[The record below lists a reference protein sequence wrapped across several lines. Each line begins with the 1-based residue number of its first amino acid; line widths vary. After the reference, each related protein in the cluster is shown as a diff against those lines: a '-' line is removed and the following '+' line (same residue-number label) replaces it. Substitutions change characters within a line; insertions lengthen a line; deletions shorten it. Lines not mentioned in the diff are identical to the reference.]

1 MSQGRGNDPADRD
14 GAKIRA
20 VAPIELAARFGTAIG
35 LGLLLGFERQ
45 RKQPLNEEQFAGA
58 RTFAL
63 VSLLGATSA
72 YLQLQLQ
79 LSWALPIAF
88 LAVAALTLASFIITS
103 SQGYVGAT
111 TEVSALL
118 TFAIGA
124 LCAAGEAG
132 LATAIAVCALLL
144 LSIKTWSQQTAQHIE
159 AADVEAVLK
168 FSLITVIVL
177 PLLPNQTYGPE
188 PMNVLNPYK
197 VWLMVV
203 LISGLNFASYVLVKV
218 LGQEH
223 GIPVTGIL
231 GGLVS
236 STAVTLGFSQRS
248 RQEPHLS
255 SSFALGILVA
265 WTVMFF
271 RVLIAVAVINAEVA
285 RRLALGVGILGAVS
299 LLSCAFLFTRRK
311 GGETGNVK
319 SGSNPFELGE
329 AVKFGLL
336 FGVVTVV
343 AKAAQVYFGSAGLYL
358 AGAVAGLTDVDAIA
372 LSMANLAGQK
382 PDMVGIAA
390 RTILIAVMANT
401 LTKTSMAASVGAP
414 ELRNRILPFATLLL
428 MAGVGAAILVG

>member
-1 MSQGRGNDPADRD
+1 MTSL
-14 GAKIRA
+14 
-20 VAPIELAARFGTAIG
+20 ELAARFGTALG

-45 RKQPLNEEQFAGA
+45 RKHKPDEEQFAGA

-63 VSLLGATSA
+63 VSLLGATA
-72 YLQLQLQ
+72 TYLQLSLQ
-79 LSWALPIAF
+79 LAWALPIAF
-88 LAVAALTLASFIITS
+88 LAVAGLTLASFIMTS
-103 SQGYVGAT
+103 QKGDVGAT

-124 LCAAGEAG
+124 LCAAGESG

-144 LSIKTWSQQTAQHIE
+144 LSMKAWSVETAQHIE
-159 AADVEAVLK
+159 TADIEAVLK
-168 FSLITVIVL
+168 FAIITVIVL

-248 RQEPHLS
+248 RHEPERS

-265 WTVMFF
+265 WTIMFF
-271 RVLIAVAVINAEVA
+271 RVLIAVAVINAELA
-285 RRLALGVGILGAVS
+285 RRLAMGIGMMGAVS
-299 LLSCAFLFTRRK
+299 LLSCAFLYTRR
-311 GGETGNVK
+311 ETGEKASVK

-336 FGVVTVV
+336 FGLVTVV
-343 AKAAQVYFGSAGLYL
+343 AKAAQVYLGSAGLYI

-372 LSMANLAGQK
+372 LSMANLASQA
-382 PDMVGIAA
+382 DMAVVAA
-390 RTILIAVMANT
+390 RTILIAIMANT
-401 LTKTSMAASVGAP
+401 LTKTSMAASVGSP
-414 ELRNRILPFATLLL
+414 ELRRRILPLAALL
-428 MAGVGAAILVG
+428 MASGVGAVFLVG

>member
-1 MSQGRGNDPADRD
+1 
-14 GAKIRA
+14 
-20 VAPIELAARFGTAIG
+20 VTPIELAARFGTALG

-45 RKQPLNEEQFAGA
+45 RKQKPDQEQFAGA

-63 VSLLGATSA
+63 VSLLGATA
-72 YLQLQLQ
+72 TYLQLSLQ
-79 LSWALPIAF
+79 LAWALPIAF
-88 LAVAALTLASFIITS
+88 LGVAGLTLASFIITS
-103 SQGYVGAT
+103 QKGDVGAT

-124 LCAAGEAG
+124 LCAAGESG

-144 LSIKTWSQQTAQHIE
+144 LSIKAWSVETAQHIE
-159 AADVEAVLK
+159 TADIEAVLK
-168 FSLITVIVL
+168 FAIITVIVL
-177 PLLPNQTYGPE
+177 PLLPNQAYGPE

-223 GIPVTGIL
+223 GIPVTGVL

-248 RQEPHLS
+248 RHEPERS

-265 WTVMFF
+265 WTIMFF
-271 RVLIAVAVINAEVA
+271 RVLIAVAVINPDLA
-285 RRLALGVGILGAVS
+285 RRLGMGIGIMGAVS
-299 LLSCAFLFTRRK
+299 LLSCAFLYTRRES
-311 GGETGNVK
+311 GEKASVK

-336 FGVVTVV
+336 FGLVTVV
-343 AKAAQVYFGSAGLYL
+343 AKAAQVYLGSAGLYI

-372 LSMANLAGQK
+372 LSMANLASQA
-382 PDMVGIAA
+382 DMVGVAA
-390 RTILIAVMANT
+390 RTILIAIMANT
-401 LTKTSMAASVGAP
+401 LTKTSMAASVGSP
-414 ELRNRILPFATLLL
+414 ELRHRILPLAALL
-428 MAGVGAAILVG
+428 MASGVGAVFLVG

>member
-1 MSQGRGNDPADRD
+1 MTPL
-14 GAKIRA
+14 
-20 VAPIELAARFGTAIG
+20 ELATSFGTALG
-35 LGLLLGFERQ
+35 LGLLLGFERERTQ
-45 RKQPLNEEQFAGA
+45 TPNEERFAGA

-63 VSLLGATSA
+63 VSLLGATSTH
-72 YLQLQLQ
+72 LQLNLQ
-79 LSWALPIAF
+79 LPWVMPAAF
-88 LAVAALTLASFIITS
+88 LAVAAIALASYVLTS
-103 SQGYVGAT
+103 RQGDVGAT
-111 TEVSALL
+111 TEVSALV
-118 TFAIGA
+118 TFVIGA
-124 LCAAGEAG
+124 LCLAGQAA
-132 LATAIAVCALLL
+132 LATALAVCVLLI
-144 LSIKTWSQQTAQHIE
+144 LSIKSWSMETARQIE

-168 FSLITVIVL
+168 FSIITVIVL
-177 PLLPNQTYGPE
+177 PLLPDHAYGPE

-248 RQEPHLS
+248 RHEPQMS
-255 SSFALGILVA
+255 SSLALGILMA

-271 RVLIAVAVINAEVA
+271 RVLIAVAVINAA
-285 RRLALGVGILGAVS
+285 LAQRLALGIGILGVVS
-299 LLSCAFLFTRRK
+299 LLSCAFLFTRRSGAQK
-311 GGETGNVK
+311 GNVT

-336 FGVVTVV
+336 FGVVTII
-343 AKAAQVYFGSAGLYL
+343 AKAAQVYFGSAGLYI

-372 LSMANLAGQK
+372 LSMANLADQK
-382 PDMVGIAA
+382 ADLLGIAA

-401 LTKTSMAASVGAP
+401 VTKTSMAVSVGAP
-414 ELRNRILPFATLLL
+414 ELRKAILPFASLLL
-428 MAGVGAAILVG
+428 AAGVGAAILIG

>member
-1 MSQGRGNDPADRD
+1 MT
-14 GAKIRA
+14 
-20 VAPIELAARFGTAIG
+20 PIELAARFGTALG

-45 RKQPLNEEQFAGA
+45 RKQKPDQEQFAGA

-63 VSLLGATSA
+63 VSLLGATA
-72 YLQLQLQ
+72 TYLQLSLQ
-79 LSWALPIAF
+79 LAWALPIAF
-88 LAVAALTLASFIITS
+88 LGVAGLTLASFIITS
-103 SQGYVGAT
+103 QKGDVGAT

-124 LCAAGEAG
+124 LCAAGESG

-144 LSIKTWSQQTAQHIE
+144 LSIKAWSVETAQHIE
-159 AADVEAVLK
+159 TADIEAVLK
-168 FSLITVIVL
+168 FAIITVIVL
-177 PLLPNQTYGPE
+177 PLLPNQAYGPE

-223 GIPVTGIL
+223 GIPVTGVL

-248 RQEPHLS
+248 RHEPERS

-265 WTVMFF
+265 WTIMFF
-271 RVLIAVAVINAEVA
+271 RVLIAVAVINPDLA
-285 RRLALGVGILGAVS
+285 RRLGMGIGIMGAVS
-299 LLSCAFLFTRRK
+299 LLSCAFLYTRRES
-311 GGETGNVK
+311 GEKASVK

-336 FGVVTVV
+336 FGLVTVV
-343 AKAAQVYFGSAGLYL
+343 AKAAQVYLGSAGLYI

-372 LSMANLAGQK
+372 LSMANLASQA
-382 PDMVGIAA
+382 DMVGVAA
-390 RTILIAVMANT
+390 RTILIAIMANT
-401 LTKTSMAASVGAP
+401 LTKTSMAASVGSP
-414 ELRNRILPFATLLL
+414 ELRHRILPLAALL
-428 MAGVGAAILVG
+428 MASGVGAVFLVG

>member
-1 MSQGRGNDPADRD
+1 MTPL
-14 GAKIRA
+14 
-20 VAPIELAARFGTAIG
+20 ELAARFGTALG

-45 RKQPLNEEQFAGA
+45 RKQKPDQEQFAGA

-63 VSLLGATSA
+63 VSLLGATA
-72 YLQLQLQ
+72 TYLQLSLQ
-79 LSWALPIAF
+79 LAWALPIAF
-88 LAVAALTLASFIITS
+88 LGVVGLTLASFIIS
-103 SQGYVGAT
+103 SQKGDVGAT

-124 LCAAGEAG
+124 LCAAGESG

-144 LSIKTWSQQTAQHIE
+144 LSMKAWSVETAQHIE
-159 AADVEAVLK
+159 TADIEAVLK
-168 FSLITVIVL
+168 FSIITVIVL

-248 RQEPHLS
+248 RHEPERS

-265 WTVMFF
+265 WTIMFF
-271 RVLIAVAVINAEVA
+271 RVLIAVAVIN
-285 RRLALGVGILGAVS
+285 RRSRAPPGDGHRDHGRGEPALVRVPLHPPGERREGERQVGQQPVRTG
-299 LLSCAFLFTRRK
+299 R
-311 GGETGNVK
+311 GGEVR
-319 SGSNPFELGE
+319 S
-329 AVKFGLL
+329 AVRPRHRRGQ
-336 FGVVTVV
+336 GRARSTS
-343 AKAAQVYFGSAGLYL
+343 AAPVSISRAPSLVSPMSTRSPCPWRTSPSQA
-358 AGAVAGLTDVDAIA
+358 
-372 LSMANLAGQK
+372 
-382 PDMVGIAA
+382 DMVGVAA
-390 RTILIAVMANT
+390 RTILIAIMANT
-401 LTKTSMAASVGAP
+401 LTKTSMAASVGSP
-414 ELRNRILPFATLLL
+414 ELRNRILPLAALL
-428 MAGVGAAILVG
+428 MASGVGAVFLVG

>member
-1 MSQGRGNDPADRD
+1 MTPLD
-14 GAKIRA
+14 
-20 VAPIELAARFGTAIG
+20 LAARFGTALG

-45 RKQPLNEEQFAGA
+45 RKQRPNEEQFAGA

-63 VSLLGATSA
+63 VSLLGASA
-72 YLQLQLQ
+72 THLQLTLQ

-88 LAVAALTLASFIITS
+88 LSLGGLTIASFVITS
-103 SQGYVGAT
+103 QKGDVGAT

-124 LCAAGEAG
+124 LCAAGEVG
-132 LATAIAVCALLL
+132 LATALAVCALLL
-144 LSIKTWSQQTAQHIE
+144 LSMKAWSVETAQHIE
-159 AADVEAVLK
+159 TADVEAVLK
-168 FSLITVIVL
+168 FSIITVIIL
-177 PLLPNQTYGPE
+177 PLLPNQAYGPE
-188 PMNVLNPYK
+188 PMNVINPYK

-223 GIPVTGIL
+223 GIPVTGVL

-248 RQEPHLS
+248 RHEPSRS

-265 WTVMFF
+265 WTIMFF
-271 RVLIAVAVINAEVA
+271 RVLVAVAVINADLA
-285 RRLALGVGILGAVS
+285 RRLALGIGIMGGVS
-299 LLSCAFLFTRRK
+299 LLSCAFLFSRRDS
-311 GGETGNVK
+311 GETGSVK

-336 FGVVTVV
+336 FGVVTIL
-343 AKAAQVYFGSAGLYL
+343 AKAAQYYLGSAGLYI

-372 LSMANLAGQK
+372 LSMANLAGQQA
-382 PDMVGIAA
+382 DMVGVAA
-390 RTILIAVMANT
+390 RTILIAIMANT

-414 ELRNRILPFATLLL
+414 ELRARILPPAIVL
-428 MAGVGAAILVG
+428 MASGVGAVILVG

>member
-1 MSQGRGNDPADRD
+1 MT
-14 GAKIRA
+14 
-20 VAPIELAARFGTAIG
+20 PIELAARFGTALG

-45 RKQPLNEEQFAGA
+45 RKQKPDQEQFAGA

-63 VSLLGATSA
+63 VSLLGATA
-72 YLQLQLQ
+72 TYLQLSLQ
-79 LSWALPIAF
+79 LAWALPIAF
-88 LAVAALTLASFIITS
+88 LGVVGLTLASFIIS
-103 SQGYVGAT
+103 SQKGDVGAT

-118 TFAIGA
+118 TFVIGA
-124 LCAAGEAG
+124 LCAAGESG

-144 LSIKTWSQQTAQHIE
+144 LSMKAWSVETAQHIE
-159 AADVEAVLK
+159 TADIEAVLK
-168 FSLITVIVL
+168 FAIITVIVL

-248 RQEPHLS
+248 RHEPERS

-265 WTVMFF
+265 WTIMFF
-271 RVLIAVAVINAEVA
+271 RVLIAVAVINPGLA
-285 RRLALGVGILGAVS
+285 RRLGMGIGIMGAVS
-299 LLSCAFLFTRRK
+299 LLSCAFLYTRRES
-311 GGETGNVK
+311 GEKASVK

-336 FGVVTVV
+336 FGLVTVV
-343 AKAAQVYFGSAGLYL
+343 AKAAQVYLGSAGLYI

-372 LSMANLAGQK
+372 LSMANLAGQA
-382 PDMVGIAA
+382 DMVGVAA
-390 RTILIAVMANT
+390 RTILIAIMANT
-401 LTKTSMAASVGAP
+401 LTKTSMAASVGSP
-414 ELRNRILPFATLLL
+414 ELRKRILPLAALL
-428 MAGVGAAILVG
+428 MASGVGAVFLVG